1 MEAHTLQRT
10 YTDSVLRAGG
20 VPVLL
25 APVPNVDVS
34 AVLDRVDGVVLSGGG
49 DIEPSRYDSKVLDS
63 MYGMDFDRDEFEIEL
78 ARQVA
83 ERRTPM
89 LAICRGLQV
98 LNVALGGTLIED
110 IPTQV
115 GSMDHSV
122 IGNHVFNGHQHVRL
136 EADCRVAAVVGS
148 VHVEVNSIHHQAV
161 RDLAAGFRAVG
172 WADDGVIEAISTT
185 TRIGRCW
192 PCSGIPST
200 SGRQMM
206 PPRWRCFAPWST
218 PRPPDAPSVRRY
230 GLGRNEQYLAARR
243 SRVERSVRLG
253 CLGEPP
259 PMADADVEL
268 ARSSGVEYR
277 PRLGLQRSP
286 RGDVVEER
294 RPGHVERTVACQQSE
309 IHRWNRSA

>member
-1 MEAHTLQRT
+1 MRPVIGITTRPRVIPSSGGEMEAHTLQRT

-25 APVPNVDVS
+25 APVPNADVS
-34 AVLDRVDGVVLSGGG
+34 AVLDRLDGVVLSGGG

-110 IPTQV
+110 IPTHT

-122 IGNHVFNGHQHVRL
+122 IGHHVFNGHQHVRL
-136 EADCRVAAVVGS
+136 DADCRVAAVVGS

-172 WADDGVIEAISTT
+172 WADDGVIEAIQHDDPD
-185 TRIGRCW
+185 W
-192 PCSGIPST
+192 PLLAVQWHPEYLG
-200 SGRQMM
+200 Q
-206 PPRWRCFAPWST
+206 AD
-218 PRPPDAPSVRRY
+218 DAAS
-230 GLGRNEQYLAARR
+230 LALFCAL
-243 SRVERSVRLG
+243 V
-253 CLGEPP
+253 
-259 PMADADVEL
+259 DA
-268 ARSSGVEYR
+268 A
-277 PRLGLQRSP
+277 
-286 RGDVVEER
+286 
-294 RPGHVERTVACQQSE
+294 A
-309 IHRWNRSA
+309 AA